1 MTTTTPRQ
9 AAAKPPAVSARIRR
23 RRPSRLLL
31 IGVVLAVVGA
41 LAGVMIYRQA
51 DNRVA
56 VVAVAKA
63 IPFGQTINRD
73 DVHEVLLPVDTGLAT
88 VPWSE
93 VTSVVGRIAA
103 TDLLAGQAITP
114 DAVTSARPPNA
125 GNAVVGIAV
134 GPGRV
139 PVTPLLPR
147 DEVLVVGIADTG
159 APLRGTVL
167 RAGEPDS
174 AGRRTVDLLVAESSA
189 AELARASASEHA
201 AIVLVSRR

>member
-1 MTTTTPRQ
+1 MTTTTARQ
-9 AAAKPPAVSARIRR
+9 ARKPTATPARIRR

-41 LAGVMIYRQA
+41 LAGVMTYRQA
-51 DNRVA
+51 DSRVA

-73 DVHEVLLPVDTGLAT
+73 DVREVLLPVDTGLAT

-93 VTSVVGRIAA
+93 VASIIGRIAA

-114 DAVTSARPPNA
+114 DAVTAARPPDA

-134 GPGRV
+134 GPGRA
-139 PVTPLLPR
+139 PVTPLIPR
-147 DEVLVVGIADTG
+147 DEVLVVGMTESG
-159 APLRGTVL
+159 TPLRGTVL

-174 AGRRTVDLLVAESSA
+174 AGRRTVDLIVAENSA
-189 AELARASASEHA
+189 AEFARASASEHA
-201 AIVLVSRR
+201 AIVLVARR